1 MIFLGPLRAKVR
13 AEAQHP
19 GRAMWTALPEITTET
34 DDLVHGKAATAA
46 ARAGD
51 VTAALIHVTAGVA
64 AQAVYQLCGR
74 PIADRHP
81 GRQAGPLLSSPDL
94 Q

>member
-1 MIFLGPLRAKVR
+1 MPKALLAR

-19 GRAMWTALPEITTET
+19 GRATWTVLTGFTTET
-34 DDLVHGKAATAA
+34 GDLVHGKAVTAA

-51 VTAALIHVTAGVA
+51 VTAASIHVAAGAA

-74 PIADRHP
+74 PMADRHA